1 MSNNIDLKKGL
12 DIPIKGSAR
21 PVVSKT
27 VVPDTI
33 AIVPSDFKGLTPRLL
48 VKEGDRVLAGSP
60 VLADKKHPDILI
72 TSPVSGTVKEIVRG
86 DKRKLLEVRIGTD
99 PIQEYLDFGCKRPES
114 LGADEIRTALL
125 QSGLWAAIIQ
135 RPYGIL
141 ADPAAKPK
149 AIFISAFST
158 APLAA
163 DTEFVLGDQFPFV
176 QAGVSALSKLT
187 DGGVHV
193 SLKNENYSSTP
204 FHKLENAVLHT
215 FSGKHPAGN
224 VGVQISHI
232 APICKD
238 ETVWTVSLL
247 LTAAIGKL
255 FLKGKYDLTRKV
267 AVCGPMALEPSY
279 AQALPGVSMKE
290 FQAWYGA
297 SGEGIRFISGDV
309 LSGRNV
315 GEEGRL
321 GFYDNQ
327 VTLVREGT
335 KTELF
340 GWARPFRFNQF
351 SSTRSYFSW
360 LLPKK
365 KYDMDTNLHGG
376 PRAFVMSDAYYAD
389 VLPMD
394 IYPLYLVKA
403 CLAGDIDKME
413 QFGIYEV
420 LPEDLALCEYIDP
433 SKNYIQDIVQRG
445 IDLMIQEMA

>member
-12 DIPIKGSAR
+12 NIPIKGSAK

-27 VVPDTI
+27 VVPDTV
-33 AIVPSDFKGLTPRLL
+33 AIVPSDFKGLVPRLL

-60 VLADKKHPDILI
+60 VLADKKNPDILV

-86 DKRKLLEVRIGTD
+86 EKRKLLEVLIGTD
-99 PIQEYLDFGCKRPES
+99 SAQEYLDFGCKRPES
-114 LGADEIRTALL
+114 LGSDEVKTALL
-125 QSGLWAAIIQ
+125 QSGLWAAIVQ

-141 ADPAAKPK
+141 ADPAVKPK
-149 AIFISAFST
+149 AIFISAFNT

-163 DTEFVLGDQFPFV
+163 DTEFVLGDDFAAV
-176 QAGVSALSKLT
+176 QAGVNALSKLT

-204 FHKLENAVLHT
+204 FHKLEHAILHT
-215 FSGKHPAGN
+215 FSGKHPVGN

-232 APICKD
+232 APIQKD

-247 LTAAIGKL
+247 MVAAIGKL
-255 FLKGKYDLTRKV
+255 FLKGRYDLTRKV
-267 AVCGPMALEPSY
+267 AVCGPAAVEPSY
-279 AQALPGVSMKE
+279 VETVPGMPVKE
-290 FQAWYGA
+290 LA
-297 SGEGIRFISGDV
+297 SYIGEGDVRIISGDI
-309 LSGRNV
+309 LTGRNV
-315 GEEGRL
+315 GKDGFL
-321 GFYDNQ
+321 GFFDNQ
-327 VTLVREGT
+327 VTLLKEGT
-335 KTELF
+335 DTELF
-340 GWARPFRFNQF
+340 GWAKPFRFNQF

-360 LLPKK
+360 LLPNKE
-365 KYDMDTNLHGG
+365 YDMDTNLHGG
-376 PRAFVMSDAYYAD
+376 PRAFVMSDSYYAD